1 MNKKLV
7 LGGGIAAVVVL
18 AAAVWFLFFRNDAPE
33 EVSVDSA
40 NAQLDEDL
48 AAAAAEEEEE
58 SADEPDDEMAE
69 EADAD
74 EADDDEA
81 VEADPVDE
89 GFDGDISGN
98 WIIDDEIGDFDFETA
113 SGSFAGFRVDEEL
126 TIGEVVAVGR
136 SGGVT
141 GSLTIDAGQ
150 LTAADVTVD
159 MTTIVSND
167 SRRENAIR
175 GAVGADENP
184 TATFVLSAP
193 VELPDGL
200 RNGETVTVDAVGD
213 LTVNGVTNQ
222 TTFAISALVRDDGF
236 GIVTGSANIVF
247 EDFDVTPPSA
257 PIVVSIDDEGIVEFQ
272 LIVTK
277 G

>member
-7 LGGGIAAVVVL
+7 LGGGAAAVVVL
-18 AAAVWFLFFRNDAPE
+18 IAAVWFLFFRNDAPE
-33 EVSVDSA
+33 EVSVDAA

-48 AAAAAEEEEE
+48 AAAAAEDDD
-58 SADEPDDEMAE
+58 AGDATDDEMAE
-69 EADAD
+69 ESDDTPD
-74 EADDDEA
+74 EADTEDA
-81 VEADPVDE
+81 VVSEED
-89 GFDGDISGN
+89 FDGDVSGT

-126 TIGEVVAVGR
+126 TVGEVVAVGR
-136 SGGVT
+136 SGGVS

-150 LTAADVTVD
+150 LTAAEVTVD

-175 GAVGADENP
+175 GAVGANENP
-184 TATFVLSAP
+184 TATFVLTGP

-200 RNGETVTVDAVGD
+200 RDGETVTVDAVGD
-213 LTVNGVTNQ
+213 LTVNGVTNP
-222 TTFAISALVRDDGF
+222 TTFTISALVRDDGF

-257 PIVVSIDDEGIVEFQ
+257 PIVVSIDDNGIVEFQ
-272 LIVTK
+272 LIVAK